1 MPNFNKKID
10 ELETHYEKWLYL
22 LKNLSKLSEVPQS
35 FKEDIFMKVFE
46 TANEAKLTN
55 QDKLAYQQSL
65 QDYRDLHNSLKTS
78 FQDGKLVAEKQV
90 AINLIEKG
98 FDDEFISDV
107 TKLSIAEIKQ
117 IRKELKK

>member
-1 MPNFNKKID
+1 
-10 ELETHYEKWLYL
+10 L